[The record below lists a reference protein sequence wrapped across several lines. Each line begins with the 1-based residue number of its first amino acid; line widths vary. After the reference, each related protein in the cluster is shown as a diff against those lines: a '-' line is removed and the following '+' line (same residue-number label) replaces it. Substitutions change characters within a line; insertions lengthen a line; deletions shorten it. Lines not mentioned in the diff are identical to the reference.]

1 MFVYFKFL
9 QIKLVAAHPYKL
21 AQLSNALVNKS
32 NVKTQT
38 VSKQKQKYWQN
49 DFSGKIVSFVCQL

>member
-9 QIKLVAAHPYKL
+9 QFKLVAAHPYKL

-38 VSKQKQKYWQN
+38 VSKQKQKYL
-49 DFSGKIVSFVCQL
+49 DFLKKLSFGQ